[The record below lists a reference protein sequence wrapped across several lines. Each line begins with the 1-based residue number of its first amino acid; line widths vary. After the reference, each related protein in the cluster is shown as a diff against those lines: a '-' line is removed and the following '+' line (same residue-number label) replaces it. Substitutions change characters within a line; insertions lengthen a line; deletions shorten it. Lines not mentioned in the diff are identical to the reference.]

1 MTFKRK
7 YFDDE
12 VIVLFNKDSLQQ
24 IITVADESEDWKVH
38 FGHKLHVEGDKIEV
52 HVPAYGFEILTR
64 LKGQKSNPWKSL
76 FELSLMFFSTK
87 NQGKS

>member
-38 FGHKLHVEGDKIEV
+38 FGHKIHVQGDNIEV
-52 HVPAYGFEILTR
+52 HVPAYGFEILT
-64 LKGQKSNPWKSL
+64 K
-76 FELSLMFFSTK
+76 E
-87 NQGKS
+87 